1 MPLNLNIPLVPAGV
15 AGQGPYRRRHRPLA
29 AAFIALLAGAAV
41 TAFGVAPLAPDAADL
56 PAQTLRSEESVA
68 SLAGQLEQL
77 ERHPLALY
85 RSETWRASDTASSL
99 LARLGIDDPE
109 ALGFLTQDAEGRALL
124 AGRGGQ
130 QVKVLGDGG
139 RLIELVVRGPA
150 ADAGRATTHFERRTM
165 RRQAAGGFQVQREEA
180 PLRAEVRMGSG
191 MIESSLF
198 TSADAAGL
206 PDAVTVQ
213 LAELFGSD
221 IDFRRDLRK
230 GDLFSVLYEGLTA
243 DGEPVT
249 WAQTTGR
256 VLAARFINN
265 GETHEAIWFQEP
277 GQRGGY
283 FDPQGRSKTRAYL
296 GSPLEFSRVTS
307 GFAMRTHPITGRWS
321 RHMGVDYAAPSG
333 TSVRAVGEGVVSFA
347 GWQNGYGNLV
357 ILQHPGG
364 HETRYAH
371 LSRILVQRGAKVE
384 QGRPIGAVGAT
395 GWATGPHL
403 HFEFLVHG
411 AQVDP
416 IRMARASAPVTL
428 SAGARAAFGQVAEA
442 ARLQLTVASHAADA
456 PRFE

>member
-1 MPLNLNIPLVPAGV
+1 MPLNLNIPLLPSGV
-15 AGQGPYRRRHRPLA
+15 AGQGPYRRRHRPLMA
-29 AAFIALLAGAAV
+29 ALIALLAGGAV

-56 PAQTLRSEESVA
+56 PVETVSTALPVASVA
-68 SLAGQLEQL
+68 SQIELL

-99 LARLGIDDPE
+99 LARLGIDDPD
-109 ALGFLTQDAEGRALL
+109 ALQYLSQDPAGRALL
-124 AGRGGQ
+124 SGRGGQ

-139 RLIELVVRGPA
+139 KLLELSVRGPV
-150 ADAGRATTHFERRTM
+150 ADSARATTHFERRTL
-165 RRQAAGGFQVQREEA
+165 RRDAQGQFQIQREEA
-180 PLRAEVRMGSG
+180 ALRAETRLGSG
-191 MIESSLF
+191 TIDSSLF
-198 TSADAAGL
+198 ASADASGL

-230 GDLFSVLYEGLTA
+230 GDVFSVLYEGLTA

-256 VLAARFINN
+256 VLAARFINH
-265 GETHEAIWFQEP
+265 GEIHEAIWFQEP

-296 GSPLEFSRVTS
+296 GSPLEFSRVSS
-307 GFAMRTHPITGRWS
+307 GFAMRTHPITGQWS
-321 RHMGVDYAAPSG
+321 RHMGVDYAAPTG
-333 TSVRAVGEGVVSFA
+333 TPVRALGDGVVHFA
-347 GWQNGYGNLV
+347 GWQNGYGNVV
-357 ILQHPGG
+357 ILQHAGG

-371 LSRILVQRGAKVE
+371 LSRLGVQRGMKVE
-384 QGRPIGAVGAT
+384 QGRQIGAVGAT

-403 HFEFLVHG
+403 HFEFLVNG

-416 IRMARASAPVTL
+416 IRMARSSAPLTL
-428 SAGARAAFGQVAEA
+428 SAGARAAFGRVAEA
-442 ARLQLTVASHAADA
+442 ARLQLTLASQAADA